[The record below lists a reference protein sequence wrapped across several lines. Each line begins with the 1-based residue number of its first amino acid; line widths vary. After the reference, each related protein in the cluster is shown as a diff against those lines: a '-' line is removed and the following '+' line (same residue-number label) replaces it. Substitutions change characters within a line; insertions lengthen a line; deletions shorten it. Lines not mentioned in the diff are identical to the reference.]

1 MTYPPIYII
10 NLKRTPERKL
20 YMQRQLDALN
30 LNYEFVE
37 AIDKYDLSCKAERAI
52 IADQLDISQTN
63 MQALYDYHCNHLGP
77 LACLLSH
84 VKVYN
89 LIINSDI
96 PYTCVLEDDAYLL
109 PIFTKIL
116 VAAQEISWE
125 VLMLSSQSY
134 IIQQLIYDFHHH
146 KFRGLYKLLC
156 YKKYH
161 PELTFFTVR
170 LIISTIIKF
179 LILPNKIIKK
189 VAAKGRYISK
199 PHYSG
204 SLLLDIACEIG
215 AIPDKEIHSWHKV
228 APNHY
233 LALPG
238 KRLYLASCMAYMLT
252 KSAAIKWKQEAI
264 LPSKM
269 PIDCIPDKLC
279 KRKCLNLYIV
289 VPPCVRAT
297 YRFLI
302 NSVNSI

>member
-20 YMQRQLDALN
+20 YIQRQLDALN
-30 LNYEFVE
+30 LNYEVVE

-52 IADQLDISQTN
+52 IANQLDISQTN
-63 MQALYDYHCNHLGP
+63 MEALYDYHCNHLGP

-89 LIINSDI
+89 LIINNDI
-96 PYTCVLEDDAYLL
+96 PYTCVLEDDACLL
-109 PIFTKIL
+109 PVFTKIL
-116 VAAQEISWE
+116 VASQEISWE
-125 VLMLSSQSY
+125 VLMLSSQSWL
-134 IIQQLIYDFHHH
+134 IQRIIYDFYHY
-146 KFRGLYKLLC
+146 KFRSLYKLLC
-156 YKKYH
+156 YKKYY

-189 VAAKGRYISK
+189 IAAKGRYISK
-199 PHYSG
+199 LHYAAA
-204 SLLLDIACEIG
+204 LLLDMGHEIG
-215 AIPDKEIHSWHKV
+215 AIPDKDIHSWHKV

-238 KRLYLASCMAYMLT
+238 RLCLASCMAYMLT
-252 KSAAIKWKQEAI
+252 TSAAIKWKQEAI
-264 LPSKM
+264 LPSNR
-269 PIDCIPDKLC
+269 PIDRIPAALC

-289 VPPCVRAT
+289 VPPCVRGT
-297 YRFLI
+297 YRFEI
-302 NSVNSI
+302 NSANCI